1 MDSFRKSRDQE
12 KYKIPSRRSSCLRT
26 VNLEETKTELEI
38 SCSKNSERK
47 KQMTYEISRKAEG
60 SELFAEDGHQSYLE
74 SIKNNASN
82 DVEVDDDLQC
92 QRVRSQDEK
101 SPNHLVIPGSKY
113 PGMDS
118 FRKSRDQEK
127 YKIPSRRSS
136 CLRTVNLEETK
147 TELEISCSKNSE
159 RKKQMTYEISRKAE
173 GSELFAED
181 GHQSYLE
188 SIKNNA
194 SNDVEVDDDLQCQ
207 RVRSQDEKSPNHLVI
222 PGSKYSGMDSFRKS
236 WNQGN

>member
-1 MDSFRKSRDQE
+1 
-12 KYKIPSRRSSCLRT
+12 
-26 VNLEETKTELEI
+26 VNLEETITELEI

-118 FRKSRDQEK
+118 FRKSRDQGK
-127 YKIPSRRSS
+127 
-136 CLRTVNLEETK
+136 
-147 TELEISCSKNSE
+147 
-159 RKKQMTYEISRKAE
+159 
-173 GSELFAED
+173 
-181 GHQSYLE
+181 
-188 SIKNNA
+188 
-194 SNDVEVDDDLQCQ
+194 
-207 RVRSQDEKSPNHLVI
+207 
-222 PGSKYSGMDSFRKS
+222 
-236 WNQGN
+236 